1 MATAL
6 ALFFLPPPAGIDVRV
21 MRAAA
26 LAVFTIGFF
35 ATAVIPEFVAA
46 LSFFLLA
53 MLFGVAPA
61 GVVFSGFT
69 SKALWLVIGGLILGI
84 AVRSTGMGARLAG
97 GMARWLPNSYV
108 GVIAGVVL
116 IGTTFA
122 FVMPSSLGRVVLLA
136 PIVVLLA
143 DRLGFTA
150 GSNGRNA
157 VVLAMALGTWMPSN
171 AILPANVPNMILA
184 GTAETLFG
192 LSLTYG
198 RYLLLHFPVTGV
210 LKAVLIVIV
219 LVVLFPDRPRSHQ
232 EDAAAM
238 EPASRQSHLLV
249 FALLVS
255 LALWATDFLH
265 GISPAWVSL
274 GAAVFCLLP
283 PTGLVSPADFNR
295 EFNVVS
301 VIYVAG
307 ILGLGA
313 MIANSGLGTLLGH
326 ALIPLLPLEPGA
338 DFRNFLTLAGFST
351 VAGLGVTVAGEPA
364 ILGPLSAD
372 LAQAAGLPL
381 RTVVMIHVI
390 GFSTVILPYQV
401 APIVV
406 AMQIGKV
413 RLGPASRATL
423 VLMALTLLVLT
434 PINYLWWRYLGYFG
448 S

>member
-1 MATAL
+1 
-6 ALFFLPPPAGIDVRV
+6 

-26 LAVFTIGFF
+26 LAVFTIGLF

-46 LSFFLLA
+46 LTFFLLA

-69 SKALWLVIGGLILGI
+69 SKALWLVIGGLVLGI
-84 AVRSTGMGARLAG
+84 AVRSTGLGARLAES
-97 GMARWLPNSYV
+97 MARWLPRSYV
-108 GVIAGVVL
+108 GVIGGVVL
-116 IGTTFA
+116 IGITFA
-122 FVMPSSLGRVVLLA
+122 FVMPSSMGRVVLLA
-136 PIVVLLA
+136 PIIVHLA
-143 DRLGFTA
+143 ERFGFA
-150 GSNGRNA
+150 PGSNGRNA
-157 VVLAMALGTWMPSN
+157 IILALVLGTWMPSN

-198 RYLLLHFPVTGV
+198 SYLLLHFPVTGM
-210 LKAVLIVIV
+210 LKAVLIVVV
-219 LVVLFPDRPRSHQ
+219 LVVLFPDRPRFRQ
-232 EDAAAM
+232 ESVAAPA
-238 EPASRQSHLLV
+238 PASPQSRLLV
-249 FALLVS
+249 LVLLVS

-283 PTGLVSPADFNR
+283 STGLIDVADFNR
-295 EFNVVS
+295 EFNTVS

-313 MIANSGLGTLLGH
+313 MIGDSGLGAVLGH

-338 DFRNFLTLAGFST
+338 DFRNFMTLTGFAT

-364 ILGPLSAD
+364 ILGPLSAE
-372 LAQAAGLPL
+372 LAKAAGLPL
-381 RTVVMIHVI
+381 RTVVMTHVI

-413 RLGPASRATL
+413 RLGAASRATL
-423 VLMALTLLVLT
+423 VLMVLTVLILT
-434 PINYLWWRYLGYFG
+434 PINYLWWRFLGYFG
-448 S
+448 